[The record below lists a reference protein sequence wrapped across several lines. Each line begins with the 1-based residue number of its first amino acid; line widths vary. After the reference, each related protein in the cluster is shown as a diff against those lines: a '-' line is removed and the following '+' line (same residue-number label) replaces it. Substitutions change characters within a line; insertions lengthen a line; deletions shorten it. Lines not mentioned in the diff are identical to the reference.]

1 MKKLLLFIAAAISLA
16 SCNQPDTQNESATSE
31 SACCNTKIEDGCRLP
46 IAVVNVDSLLNNY
59 DLALEENER
68 LMRKQEDI
76 TLDLNQRA
84 RSLENEMID
93 FQKKLENQAFLSRER
108 AEAEQRR
115 LMKKEQDLQ
124 LLGQEKQAELL
135 QDNQQVGIR
144 VQDSIN
150 SAIRTLN
157 ANGKYHLVITTS
169 ALNNNVLFVA
179 PEYDITA
186 EAIELLNER
195 YNKEK

>member
-1 MKKLLLFIAAAISLA
+1 MKKLLLFIAAAITLA
-16 SCNQPDTQNESATSE
+16 SCNQPATQNESATSE

-179 PEYDITA
+179 PEYDITV

>member
-1 MKKLLLFIAAAISLA
+1 MKKILLFCVAAVMMA
-16 SCNQPDTQNESATSE
+16 SCNQPAKQAEAAVAE
-31 SACCNTKIEDGCRLP
+31 QCNVKVEEGCRLP
-46 IAVVNVDSLLNNY
+46 IAVVNVDTLLSNY

-76 TLDLNQRA
+76 RLDLNQRA
-84 RSLENEMID
+84 NSLQNEMID

-124 LLGQEKQAELL
+124 LLSQEKEQEFIIE
-135 QDNQQVGIR
+135 QQQVGLR

-150 SAIRTLN
+150 SVIRTLN
-157 ANGKYHLVITTS
+157 ATGKYHLVISTS
-169 ALNNNVLFVA
+169 ALNNNVLFAA
-179 PEYDITA
+179 PEYDITD
-186 EAIELLNER
+186 EAIELLNAR
-195 YNKEK
+195 HNNSK

>member
-1 MKKLLLFIAAAISLA
+1 MKKLLLFIAAAITLA
-16 SCNQPDTQNESATSE
+16 SCNQPATQNESATSE

-195 YNKEK
+195 YNSKK

>member
-1 MKKLLLFIAAAISLA
+1 MKKILLFIAVAITLA
-16 SCNQPDTQNESATSE
+16 SCNQSVTKSEAATSE
-31 SACCNTKIEDGCRLP
+31 SACCNTKIEEGCRLP

>member
-1 MKKLLLFIAAAISLA
+1 MKKILLFCVAALMMA
-16 SCNQPDTQNESATSE
+16 SCNQPAKQAETANAEH
-31 SACCNTKIEDGCRLP
+31 CNVKIEEGCRLP
-46 IAVVNVDSLLNNY
+46 IAVINVDTLLSSY

-76 TLDLNQRA
+76 RLDLNQRA
-84 RSLENEMID
+84 NSLQNEMID

-124 LLGQEKQAELL
+124 LLSQEKEQEYMIE
-135 QDNQQVGIR
+135 QQQVGMQ

-150 SAIRTLN
+150 SVIRALN
-157 ANGKYHLVITTS
+157 ATGKYHLVISTS
-169 ALNNNVLFVA
+169 ALNNNVLFAA
-179 PEYDITA
+179 PEYDITQ
-186 EAIELLNER
+186 EAIEMLNER
-195 YNKEK
+195 YNKK

>member
-1 MKKLLLFIAAAISLA
+1 MKKLLLFIAAAITLA
-16 SCNQPDTQNESATSE
+16 SCNQPATQNESATSE

-76 TLDLNQRA
+76 TLDINQRA

>member
-1 MKKLLLFIAAAISLA
+1 MKKILLFCVAALMMA
-16 SCNQPDTQNESATSE
+16 SCNQPAKQAETANAEH
-31 SACCNTKIEDGCRLP
+31 CNVKIEEGCRLP
-46 IAVVNVDSLLNNY
+46 IAVINVDTLLSSY

-76 TLDLNQRA
+76 RLDLNQRA
-84 RSLENEMID
+84 NSLQNEMID

-124 LLGQEKQAELL
+124 LLSQEKEQEYMIE
-135 QDNQQVGIR
+135 QQQVGMQ

-150 SAIRTLN
+150 SVIRALN
-157 ANGKYHLVITTS
+157 ATGKYHLVISTS

-179 PEYDITA
+179 PEYDITQ
-186 EAIELLNER
+186 EAIEMLNER
-195 YNKEK
+195 YNKK

>member
-1 MKKLLLFIAAAISLA
+1 MKKLLLFIAAAITLA
-16 SCNQPDTQNESATSE
+16 SCNQPATQSESATSE

-150 SAIRTLN
+150 SAICTLN

-179 PEYDITA
+179 PEYDITD

>member
-1 MKKLLLFIAAAISLA
+1 MKKLLLFCVAAVLMA
-16 SCNQPDTQNESATSE
+16 SCNQPAKQAETTCAT
-31 SACCNTKIEDGCRLP
+31 ACNMKVEEGCRLP
-46 IAVVNVDSLLNNY
+46 IAIVNVDTLLNSY

-76 TLDLNQRA
+76 RLDLNQRA
-84 RSLENEMID
+84 NSLQNEMID

-115 LMKKEQDLQ
+115 LLKKEQEYMLEQ
-124 LLGQEKQAELL
+124 
-135 QDNQQVGIR
+135 QQVGLR

-150 SAIRTLN
+150 SVIRALN
-157 ANGKYHLVITTS
+157 ATGKYHLVISTS
-169 ALNNNVLFVA
+169 ALNNNVLFAA

-195 YNKEK
+195 HNNSK